1 MILIL
6 FVRWPSTY
14 PGQSSAPHAIDQRGA
29 SFSIR
34 HVSDGDEKF
43 RQFSFFIAV
52 IANPSS
58 HQVSPAQFKISVQ
71 PPGSVTLLPCEATPS
86 PDGLRVLSKKSDT
99 MDSYFEVCPGTR
111 GRGASNGT
119 VLQVSVER
127 CSGNTDLY
135 ACDSDPSAG
144 GTNCFTGMP
153 RPEMDD
159 WAYRSRSN
167 GNETCARR
175 FIDHARWSQENCTA
189 LPKGEHK
196 PTLFLP
202 YNSNSSN
209 EGNYNIMTRGNG
221 TFEMTV
227 SDNSGRA
234 FKVVPFNASDHGREV
249 IVLGGVRGSPGTPY
263 VVTGPV
269 TLEWHPSILIEPFQ
283 GKAVAASV
291 VHQAYLVDLDEKT
304 VHHKEPNPHLHTYCG
319 LSLAVSTLPASVIT
333 VVPLKVAI
341 ESSVPTQSAPV
352 PDLQARA
359 RVRVHAE
366 KASVSY
372 TFNSNILPP
381 NRKYSIT
388 VVALCDSACLKAADP
403 KGPCR
408 TGTCR
413 TQTYVYAPVVVMSV
427 VPSIPPSASTSTT
440 SILMAFTFWVVVIAL
455 IFLLATGLKVLHDKG
470 VFVNT
475 FGYSPR
481 DQSLSTPYVDALG
494 GDGGRG
500 RRWTWGYTQLGFT
513 EMVNT
518 STFGSSRGI
527 SLRGVDGSEG
537 EGERQGDERVIDE
550 VQPARQ
556 HMAANQASRLLA
568 NISDGT
574 AAMAASAAS
583 LTAAAGSALSDTAS
597 ALLSHFGAGSG
608 GRERTRGR
616 ESSLTA
622 DMDSSTHPLTG
633 GRRSRNRGG
642 YRPPSP
648 IPTTDKETSSDTS
661 NPIHPSPF
669 KPVSTGSDEVCIDLT
684 DIQSQSRARDSPLY
698 TSFPT
703 KNEGEKPL
711 DEE

>member
-1 MILIL
+1 M
-6 FVRWPSTY
+6 
-14 PGQSSAPHAIDQRGA
+14 
-29 SFSIR
+29 R
-34 HVSDGDEKF
+34 HESGSDAKF
-43 RQFSFFIAV
+43 KQISFFMAV
-52 IANPSS
+52 VAKPPEN
-58 HQVSPAQFKISVQ
+58 QSPQFAPVQFKISVQ

-86 PDGLRVLSKKSDT
+86 PDGLRVISKKSDT
-99 MDSYFEVCPGTR
+99 MDSYYEVCPGVR
-111 GRGASNGT
+111 GGVSNGT
-119 VLQVSVER
+119 VLQVSLER

-135 ACDSDPSAG
+135 ACDSNPSTG
-144 GTNCFTGMP
+144 GTNCYSGMP
-153 RPEMDD
+153 APPYD

-167 GNETCARR
+167 GNETCARHYMGNP
-175 FIDHARWSQENCTA
+175 FHWSQENCTV

-209 EGNYNIMTRGNG
+209 ARNYNIMTTGNG

-227 SDNSGRA
+227 SDNSGKA
-234 FKVVPFNASDHGREV
+234 FKVNPFNTSDHGRDV
-249 IVLGGVRGSPGTPY
+249 IVVGGVRGSSGTPY

-269 TLEWHPSILIEPFQ
+269 TIEWHPSILVDPFQ
-283 GKAVAASV
+283 GKDVEASI

-304 VHHKEPNPHLHTYCG
+304 AHHKALNPYLHTYCG
-319 LSLAVSTLPASVIT
+319 LSLAESTLPASVIS
-333 VVPLKVAI
+333 VVPLKLPTEI
-341 ESSVPTQSAPV
+341 ESNSDTMKMQRQRQSVPQATATQV
-352 PDLQARA
+352 KWDI
-359 RVRVHAE
+359 VTH
-366 KASVSY
+366 
-372 TFNSNILPP
+372 TFNSNNFAP

-388 VVALCDSACLKAADP
+388 VVALCDSACLRAADP

-408 TGTCR
+408 TGTCK
-413 TQTYVYAPVVVMSV
+413 TQTYVYAPLVVMC
-427 VPSIPPSASTSTT
+427 VPPRPSASTA
-440 SILMAFTFWVVVIAL
+440 SILIAFTFWVVVIAL

-470 VFVNT
+470 VLANT
-475 FGYSPR
+475 LGYGPR

-527 SLRGVDGSEG
+527 NLRGVDGSEG
-537 EGERQGDERVIDE
+537 EGEREEDERVIDE
-550 VQPARQ
+550 VQPVRQ
-556 HMAANQASRLLA
+556 HMGGDQAYRLLA
-568 NISDGT
+568 NVSDG
-574 AAMAASAAS
+574 AVAMAAGAAS
-583 LTAAAGSALSDTAS
+583 FTVAAGSALSDTAS

-616 ESSLTA
+616 ESSLAA
-622 DMDSSTHPLTG
+622 DMDSSTHPLT

-661 NPIHPSPF
+661 NPIHPSPSPSSF
-669 KPVSTGSDEVCIDLT
+669 KPDSVSSGNDEVCIALT
-684 DIQSQSRARDSPLY
+684 DIQSQNRARDSPLY
-698 TSFPT
+698 TSFPI

>member
-1 MILIL
+1 MSHSPL
-6 FVRWPSTY
+6 
-14 PGQSSAPHAIDQRGA
+14 DED
-29 SFSIR
+29 
-34 HVSDGDEKF
+34 DGKF
-43 RQFSFFIAV
+43 KQISFFIAV
-52 IANPSS
+52 IANPSHS
-58 HQVSPAQFKISVQ
+58 QQVSPAQFKISVQ
-71 PPGSVTLLPCEATPS
+71 PPGSVTLLPCDATPS
-86 PDGLRVLSKKSDT
+86 PDGLRVISKKSDT
-99 MDSYFEVCPGTR
+99 MDSYFEVCPGIR
-111 GRGASNGT
+111 GRGRDASNGT

-135 ACDSDPSAG
+135 ACDSDPSSG
-144 GTNCFTGMP
+144 GTNCYTGMP
-153 RPEMDD
+153 RPELDD

-175 FIDHARWSQENCTA
+175 YIYPFRWSHENCTA
-189 LPKGEHK
+189 LPKEEHK

-209 EGNYNIMTRGNG
+209 GGNYNIMTRGNG

-234 FKVVPFNASDHGREV
+234 FKVAPFNASDHGREV

-263 VVTGPV
+263 VVTGPI
-269 TLEWHPSILIEPFQ
+269 TIEWHPSILIEPFQ
-283 GKAVAASV
+283 SKSRLQASI
-291 VHQAYLVDLDEKT
+291 VHQAYLVDLDEKI
-304 VHHKEPNPHLHTYCG
+304 VHHKTPNPHLHTYCG
-319 LSLAVSTLPASVIT
+319 LSLAVSTLPASVIN

-341 ESSVPTQSAPV
+341 ESSVPMQSVPV
-352 PDLQARA
+352 PDFQAQA
-359 RVRVHAE
+359 QAQAQARVHAE

-372 TFNSNILPP
+372 TFNSNNLSP

-427 VPSIPPSASTSTT
+427 VPSIPPSASTSTA

-455 IFLLATGLKVLHDKG
+455 IFLLATGLKVLHDQG
-470 VFVNT
+470 VLANT

-513 EMVNT
+513 EMVST

-527 SLRGVDGSEG
+527 SLRGVEG
-537 EGERQGDERVIDE
+537 EECERVIDE

-556 HMAANQASRLLA
+556 RMAADQASRLLA

-583 LTAAAGSALSDTAS
+583 LTVAAGSALSDTAS
-597 ALLSHFGAGSG
+597 ALLSHFGAGSE

-616 ESSLTA
+616 ETSLTA

-648 IPTTDKETSSDTS
+648 IPTADKETYSDTS

-669 KPVSTGSDEVCIDLT
+669 KPENVSTGNDEVCIALT

-698 TSFPT
+698 TSFT
-703 KNEGEKPL
+703 IKNEGEKPL